1 MSERKRPK
9 YTKEFKQDAIKL
21 VIEQRYSCPEVGR
34 RLGVAASNI
43 SRWVREYRQ
52 DQQDLSENGITR
64 KDLEAENRRLKQEN
78 KRLEMEREILKK
90 ANDRGSVKSLFYL
103 FSPNHFFLPAP
114 DPPFIIIC
122 TTPWTFQEAGFCRCG
137 NSINE

>member
-1 MSERKRPK
+1 MSEKKRPN

-34 RLGVAASNI
+34 RLGVATSNI

-52 DQQDLSENGITR
+52 DRQDLSNNGITC
-64 KDLEAENRRLKQEN
+64 KDWEAEIRRLKKEN

-90 ANDRGSVKSLFYL
+90 AAA
-103 FSPNHFFLPAP
+103 FFAK
-114 DPPFIIIC
+114 
-122 TTPWTFQEAGFCRCG
+122 E
-137 NSINE
+137 SS